1 MSLYIGNQKIGSLY
15 LGSTKI
21 KEAWVGDVK
30 VFGSSVDPYN
40 PLNLPPYT
48 IRCKFSSG
56 YTPTMG
62 DTNTLVDAAE
72 NIWDITK
79 TPTAQITGWRSLFAY
94 NNNLLE
100 VLGANS
106 RGPLFD
112 GFIMTLMFYACQS
125 LTRVMPFYTCSGDCR
140 YMFEACSSI
149 TEISGFKFRGRL
161 DGAFANCTSLT
172 TLNIDTSD
180 VTRMEDTFNRCTS
193 LVNPPSIDTS
203 EVTVASSMFTDCTSL
218 SRISLF
224 DTSKMY
230 SVGYMF
236 VNCTNVQSG
245 ALALYQQMSSQAN
258 PPNSHISTFYNC
270 GINTET
276 GLAELQQ
283 IPQSWGG
290 LAPG

>member
-30 VFGSSVDPYN
+30 VYGSSVDPYN
-40 PLNLPPYT
+40 PLGLPPYT

-62 DTNTLVDAAE
+62 DTNTLVDATE
-72 NIWDITK
+72 NIWDIYK
-79 TPTAQITGWRSLFAY
+79 TSGAVILGWRSLFSD

-112 GFIMTLMFYACQS
+112 GFNMQLMFFGCQS
-125 LTRVMPFYTCSGDCR
+125 LTRVMPFYTGSHSCL

-149 TEISGFKFRGRL
+149 TEISGFKFKGNL
-161 DGAFANCTSLT
+161 DQAFANCSSLT
-172 TLNIDTSD
+172 TLNIDTSE
-180 VTRMEDTFNRCTS
+180 VTRMGETFAQCTS

-203 EVTVASSMFTDCTSL
+203 EVTYATMMFRGCTSL
-218 SRISLF
+218 SRIPLY

-230 SVGYMF
+230 TVDRMF
-236 VNCTNVQSG
+236 VNCSNVQSG
-245 ALALYQQMSSQAN
+245 ALALYQQL
-258 PPNSHISTFYNC
+258 STQDSIPQHDYAFYNC
-270 GINTET
+270 GINTTT

-283 IPQSWGG
+283 IPESWGG

>member
-30 VFGSSVDPYN
+30 VYGSSVDPYN
-40 PLNLPPYT
+40 PLNLPQYT

-79 TPTAQITGWRSLFAY
+79 TPPNILGWRSLFAD

-106 RGPLFD
+106 RGSLSD
-112 GFIMTLMFYACQS
+112 GFNMQMMFYVCRS
-125 LTRVMPFYTCSGDCR
+125 LTRVMPFYTGSHYCSM
-140 YMFEACSSI
+140 MFDACSSI
-149 TEISGFKFRGRL
+149 TEISGFKFRGNL
-161 DGAFANCTSLT
+161 DYAFAGCTSLT

-180 VTRMEDTFNRCTS
+180 VTHMDQTFNRCTS

-203 EVTVASSMFTDCTSL
+203 EVTSAGGMFINCTSM
-218 SRISLF
+218 SRIPLY

-230 SVGYMF
+230 TVDQMF

-245 ALALYQQMSSQAN
+245 ALALYQQLSAQDIT
-258 PPNSHISTFYNC
+258 HQHEYTFYNC
-270 GINTET
+270 GINTAS

-290 LAPG
+290 LAEG